1 MSVNTLN
8 FEQVSTVLTS
18 IVKQATGQTVLTPT
32 DTGSFVSVAQVAL
45 RADRDAVMQA
55 ISNVLARTIFSIRP
69 YSAKMTGL
77 MMDTF
82 RWGGMMRKLSI
93 ADSDWADDPA
103 YDWPAL
109 WDANQTPP
117 SGDGQAIDPWT
128 IKKPNVLQ
136 TNFYGASVYFDE
148 MTIFEDQLETAFSGP
163 EQLGSFLSLLMTNL
177 SNRLELSNEG
187 LRRGLVANAIGAVI
201 DENQSDRIVHLLT
214 EYNTQ
219 AGFTTPLTSTTVYQP
234 ANFAPFMKWVYSRVA
249 QISDLMTEMSVKY
262 QTVIT
267 GKPVLRHTPYQD
279 QRIYMFAPARH
290 DMDARVLADTYHDS
304 YLRYADVES
313 VNYWQSINTPDTIN
327 ITPSYTSTSGV
338 LVTPNSPVTQ
348 SAVFGIMFDRDAM
361 GMTLLDNRVLS
372 TPLNTKGL
380 YRNLH
385 VHCKQRVVFDNTEK
399 VVVLLLD

>member
-32 DTGSFVSVAQVAL
+32 DTGSFTSVAQMAL
-45 RADRDAVMQA
+45 RADRDSVMNA

-77 MMDTF
+77 MLDTF
-82 RWGGMMRKLSI
+82 RWGAMMRKLSI

-103 YDWPAL
+103 YKWPAL
-109 WDANQTPP
+109 FDNSQNPP
-117 SGDGQAIDPWT
+117 TGDGQAIDPWT

-148 MTIFEDQLETAFSGP
+148 MTIFEDQLETAFTGP

-187 LRRGLVANAIGAVI
+187 IRRGLVANAIGAVV
-201 DENQSDRIVHLLT
+201 DENNTDRVVHLLT
-214 EYNTQ
+214 EYNTATGQ
-219 AGFTTPLTSTTVYQP
+219 TYTATSIYEP

-249 QISDLMTEMSVKY
+249 QISDLMTEMSTKF

-279 QRIYMFAPARH
+279 QRVYLYAPTRH
-290 DMDARVLADTYHDS
+290 DIDARVLADTFHDS

-327 ITPSYTSTSGV
+327 VTPAYTSTAGV
-338 LVTPNSPVTQ
+338 LVTPG
-348 SAVFGIMFDRDAM
+348 SAVSQSDIFGIMFDRDAM
-361 GMTLLDNRVLS
+361 GMTLLDRRVLS

-385 VHCKQRVVFDNTEK
+385 IHCKQRVIFDNTEK
-399 VVVLLLD
+399 IVVLLLD

>member
-32 DTGSFVSVAQVAL
+32 DTGSFTSVAQMAL
-45 RADRDAVMQA
+45 RADRDSVMNA

-82 RWGGMMRKLSI
+82 RWGAMMRKLSI

-103 YDWPAL
+103 YKWPAL
-109 WDANQTPP
+109 FDVSQTPP
-117 SGDGQAIDPWT
+117 TGDGQAIDPWT

-148 MTIFEDQLETAFSGP
+148 MTIFEDQLETAFQGP

-187 LRRGLVANAIGAVI
+187 IRRGLVANAIGAVV
-201 DENQSDRIVHLLT
+201 DENNTDRVVHLLT
-214 EYNTQ
+214 EYNTATGQ
-219 AGFTTPLTSTTVYQP
+219 SYTATSIYEP

-249 QISDLMTEMSVKY
+249 QISDLMTEMSTKF

-279 QRIYMFAPARH
+279 QRVYLYAPTRH
-290 DMDARVLADTYHDS
+290 DIDARVLADTFHDS

-313 VNYWQSINTPDTIN
+313 VNYWQSINTPDSIN
-327 ITPSYTSTSGV
+327 VTPAYTSTAGV
-338 LVTPNSPVTQ
+338 LVTPG
-348 SAVFGIMFDRDAM
+348 SAVSQADIFGIMFDRDAM
-361 GMTLLDNRVLS
+361 GMTLLDRRVLS

-385 VHCKQRVVFDNTEK
+385 IHCKQRVVFDNTEK
-399 VVVLLLD
+399 IVVLLLD